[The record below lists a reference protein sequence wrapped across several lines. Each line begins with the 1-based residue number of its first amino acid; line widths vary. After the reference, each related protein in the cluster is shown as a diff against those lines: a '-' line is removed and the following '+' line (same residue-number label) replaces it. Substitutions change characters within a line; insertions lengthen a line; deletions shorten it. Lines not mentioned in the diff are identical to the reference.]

1 MQTET
6 FLISFKISIT
16 LVGGSTE
23 EAQSSIGIEVGSA
36 LVKFINTGSTLG
48 AVNFPE
54 VDIRYFLWLGICTF
68 ENLTNIGDT
77 HPIELHL
84 PTRLLFVF

>member
-1 MQTET
+1 MPKHYSYSTYRYL
-6 FLISFKISIT
+6 LIGLSSHLIISSIT
-16 LVGGSTE
+16 CVGGSTE

-54 VDIRYFLWLGICTF
+54 VDIRYFTLGF
-68 ENLTNIGDT
+68 A
-77 HPIELHL
+77 HL
-84 PTRLLFVF
+84 KI